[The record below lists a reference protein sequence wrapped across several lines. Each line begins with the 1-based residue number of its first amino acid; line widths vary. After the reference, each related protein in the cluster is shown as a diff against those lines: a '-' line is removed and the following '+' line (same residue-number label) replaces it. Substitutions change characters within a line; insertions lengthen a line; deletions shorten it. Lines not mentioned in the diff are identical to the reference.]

1 MKSAGQIMRELVA
14 VQSDTG
20 TSMEIAQ
27 AMKILELIQ
36 EDEYFKS
43 HPNLCGAFHAGD
55 VLGRPVVWALKRGC
69 SARTL
74 IITGHYDCVETQCYG
89 SLQDSA
95 LDPDALRRLMKG
107 SPTTDEQLHRDLQ
120 DENWVFGRGT
130 ADMKGGLAAG
140 LFALFSWPG
149 GDVNVLFVAVSDEE
163 NLSAGA
169 RQAVGLYA
177 ELKDRF
183 GLDYR
188 LGVICE
194 SCQRNPDEGDP
205 FPLAGGGP
213 GKILPIV
220 LVKGGLAHSCDV
232 LGGLNSALIMAE
244 VIRNVEL
251 STEFLSVDG
260 DVSNQPPATQL
271 ARDLKEHYDVSLP
284 SYSAAAFNM
293 TFLSTTDPMDLITRL
308 RTVCARS
315 IEAVVSRY
323 NQVFEEMRGRGLL
336 PRERKM
342 WVAPPV
348 ITLEELRGTVL
359 RRRPGFERFEEEL
372 RERTAQRLSSGK
384 TLQEASV
391 AFLKEAVEFADIT
404 PPAVVIGVAPPYYP
418 AVSIDRLGWEPEPFL
433 SDLQASL
440 EQFHGIRSK
449 IVSYFTAMT
458 DLSYMSCADPQSAQ
472 QVMNN
477 MALPSG
483 IYDVDFAGISKL
495 NTPSFLIGPAGR
507 DIHKAEERVDLPDVE
522 RHVPAILLEIMRT
535 L

>member
-1 MKSAGQIMRELVA
+1 MKSASQIMRELVA

-20 TSMEIAQ
+20 TSMEVNVAE
-27 AMKILELIQ
+27 KILDLIK

-43 HPNLCGAFHAGD
+43 HPHLCGAFQVGD
-55 VLGRPVVWALKRGC
+55 ALGRPVVWALKRGS

-89 SLQDSA
+89 PLQGNA
-95 LDPDALRRLMKG
+95 LDPDSLKGLMKEN
-107 SPTTDEQLHRDLQ
+107 PTNDERLCKDLQ

-140 LFALFSWPG
+140 LFALMSWPG
-149 GDVNVLFVAVSDEE
+149 GEVNVLFAAVSDEE

-169 RQAVGLYA
+169 RGAVGLYA
-177 ELKDRF
+177 DLKDRF

-194 SCQRNPDEGDP
+194 SCRRNPEEDGP

-213 GKILPIV
+213 GKVLPIV
-220 LVKGGLAHSCDV
+220 LAKGGLAHSCDV
-232 LGGLNSALIMAE
+232 MGGLNSALIMAE
-244 VIRNVEL
+244 VIKNVEL
-251 STEFLSVDG
+251 STDFLSVDG

-284 SYSAAAFNM
+284 QYSAAAFNM
-293 TFLSTTDPMDLITRL
+293 TFLSTTDPMDLVSKL
-308 RTVCARS
+308 RAVCARS

-323 NQVFEEMRGRGLL
+323 NRVFDEMKGRGLL
-336 PRERKM
+336 SRERKA
-342 WVAPPV
+342 WVVPPV
-348 ITLEELRGTVL
+348 MTFEELRSTVL
-359 RRRPGFERFEEEL
+359 SKKAEFEQFEEGL
-372 RERTAQRLSSGK
+372 RQRTAQRLLAGK
-384 TLQEASV
+384 TLQEASI
-391 AFLKEAVEFADIT
+391 AYLKEAVEFADIT

-418 AVSIDRLGWEPEPFL
+418 AVSIDRLGWEAEPFL
-433 SDLQASL
+433 SGLQAKIADL
-440 EQFHGIRSK
+440 HGIRTER
-449 IVSYFTAMT
+449 VSYFTAMT
-458 DLSYMSCADPQSAQ
+458 DLSYMSCVDPQSAQ

-483 IYDVDFAGISKL
+483 IYDVDFAGISKM
-495 NTPSFLIGPAGR
+495 NIPSFLIGPAGR
-507 DIHKAEERVDLPDVE
+507 DIHQAGERVYLPDVE
-522 RHVPAILLEIMRT
+522 RHVPAILLEIMKA